1 MAVDPRSVGE
11 RIRDE
16 RLEAGLTVMELA
28 ELTGLSRTYLV
39 RLENDKAA
47 NPSLDVLHRIA
58 EALEL
63 TVADLLGLPA
73 MRFIP
78 DDADIST
85 SLRAFADEA
94 GLDTQQVHMLA
105 SIRWRKGEEPKTK
118 ERWRY
123 IYNSLQASRYVDESG
138 K

>member
-1 MAVDPRSVGE
+1 MAADPRSVGD

-16 RLEAGLTVMELA
+16 RVRAGLTVLELA

-47 NPSLDVLHRIA
+47 NPSLDVLYRIA
-58 EALEL
+58 QALDM
-63 TVADLLGLPA
+63 TVADLLGTPPVQ
-73 MRFIP
+73 FIP

-94 GLDTQQVHMLA
+94 QLDTQQVHMLA

-123 IYNSLQASRYVDESG
+123 IYTSLQASRFVDESDR
-138 K
+138 